1 MSKELREKQKEL
13 YLESVRLKN
22 IDKKNLSFEKG
33 REIHKEQTDLYNK
46 WKFFKGLSN
55 AIEERG

>member
-22 IDKKNLSFEKG
+22 IDKNNLSFEKC

-55 AIEERG
+55 AIEERR